1 MSACCILPSKQR
13 APKKTASPDFGRFV
27 SKKKSLWPLNVGL
40 GETGVAWWPT
50 ARRHKRQAGHRPCVV
65 VFLLTVTSQP
75 RSSAA
80 AQGST
85 RGEAATGGLQRHLA
99 RNLFDVLPRPTY
111 SPGLSL
117 SLVPWRRHCFTPPSA
132 GHHCRLPPPPA
143 PCHSGATASRSLSH
157 GTQAW
162 WHTGAGRARGSR
174 PWRGTARGR
183 RTPRSGTAG
192 CRKRYGTGHLRVGLC
207 VPSSN
212 HHQQGSNLKGIL
224 SGCSTMAL
232 RPSPGCPSS
241 APTGSSTPCSSTT
254 TARRSSSTPAPCRRK
269 SAATLHA
276 APWRP
281 LGGSGRSSSRRV

>member
-192 CRKRYGTGHLRVGLC
+192 CRK
-207 VPSSN
+207 
-212 HHQQGSNLKGIL
+212 
-224 SGCSTMAL
+224 STMAL